1 MGMSREQM
9 DRAVNEHFGYEAA
22 DDLDGVMASLA
33 DDVEHEIV
41 PSPVGAQTDKAGIRA
56 GDIVTKVNGREVTP
70 EQTLSFLVANIRPG
84 TLFKALKGDG
94 VTPIKRY
101 YGEDFLIDETLW
113 NGEIFDGGPFLCD
126 GRSGKAS
133 FRLLHIFEFRD
144 GKISREQAW
153 CDLAAIQRQ
162 LGAARR

>member
-56 GDIVTKVNGREVTP
+56 YY
-70 EQTLSFLVANIRPG
+70 A

-144 GKISREQAW
+144 DKISREQAW

>member
-56 GDIVTKVNGREVTP
+56 YY
-70 EQTLSFLVANIRPG
+70 A

-94 VTPIKRY
+94 VTPIIRY